1 MKTTL
6 STLIWQFVSSKV
18 TWIIKIVFFYISCY
32 LYVINLAPRFTLYEL
47 TSLLNGDIMLDLLSV
62 FHDAIQ
68 FKFFVGEMNVSC
80 NGPQLVPPSIPGS
93 RHFSRR
99 RAVLG
104 EHFSCEILREGIN
117 DLG

>member
-18 TWIIKIVFFYISCY
+18 TWIIKIVLYVSCY
-32 LYVINLAPRFTLYEL
+32 LSVISLAPRVTLCEL

-68 FKFFVGEMNVSC
+68 FKFFVVEMNVSC
-80 NGPQLVPPSIPGS
+80 IDPQLLVPPSIPGS
-93 RHFSRR
+93 RHYSMR